1 MATPR
6 RHIEASEGEPIA
18 LQDRAMDNLRF
29 IRETMERAAAF
40 TAVPGWGGVAIGCT
54 ALVAAAI
61 AALQS
66 HPAHWLAV
74 WLGEAVVSLGI
85 AAWAIRRKA
94 RAANVPVLT
103 GAGNKFLRSFLP
115 PMMVGALLSL
125 VFLRAGETALL
136 PGTWLL
142 LYGTAVVT
150 AGAFSVRIVPVMGTC
165 FMAAGAIALFCPP
178 EWGDAFMAF
187 GFGGLHILF
196 GLIIARRY
204 GG

>member
-1 MATPR
+1 ATTATPAAPARSTPCCARSPGLLDAVKYLTRRNAGVHRIAMATPR

-94 RAANVPVLT
+94 RAAN
-103 GAGNKFLRSFLP
+103 
-115 PMMVGALLSL
+115 
-125 VFLRAGETALL
+125 
-136 PGTWLL
+136 
-142 LYGTAVVT
+142 
-150 AGAFSVRIVPVMGTC
+150 
-165 FMAAGAIALFCPP
+165 
-178 EWGDAFMAF
+178 
-187 GFGGLHILF
+187 
-196 GLIIARRY
+196 
-204 GG
+204 